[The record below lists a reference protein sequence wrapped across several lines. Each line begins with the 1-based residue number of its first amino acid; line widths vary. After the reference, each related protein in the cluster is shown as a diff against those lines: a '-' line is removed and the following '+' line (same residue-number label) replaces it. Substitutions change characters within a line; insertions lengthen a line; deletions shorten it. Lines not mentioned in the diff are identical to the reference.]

1 MLLPWQEGDWTRL
14 NAERERLPNA
24 WLFTGA
30 AGIGKLEFAEH
41 LAQSLLCERPQAGHQ
56 PCGQCE
62 ACRWYRHGT
71 HPDFR
76 RLSPLGDEDEEGKEG
91 AEGKKVS
98 RKLPVIKI
106 EAVRDVIDFA
116 HLSAHRAGRRIVL
129 VEPAESLNPAAANAL
144 LKILEEPPA
153 EVLFLLV
160 AHAPQRLLPTIRSR
174 CRQFPLTR
182 PHQAQALAWLREQG
196 VADAELE
203 LAHNGG
209 APLFDH
215 DPALAKLRGQF
226 VQGLGQPSFA
236 NVLQLA
242 EAVDKQKLPLLLP
255 IGWLMK
261 WLHDLASLR
270 LAGLVRYYPDQ
281 ERALQQL
288 AARADIAQLMACQ
301 QTLNQLAPF
310 GQHTLN
316 TRLQLEAVLMDYLK
330 IFASGKAA

>member
-1 MLLPWQEGDWTRL
+1 M
-14 NAERERLPNA
+14 
-24 WLFTGA
+24 FTGA

-41 LAQSLLCERPQAGHQ
+41 LAQSLLCERPQAGHR
-56 PCGQCE
+56 PCGECE
-62 ACRWYRHGT
+62 ACRWYLHGT

-106 EAVRDVIDFA
+106 EAVREVIDFA

-182 PHQAQALAWLREQG
+182 PDQAQA
-196 VADAELE
+196 
-203 LAHNGG
+203 
-209 APLFDH
+209 
-215 DPALAKLRGQF
+215 
-226 VQGLGQPSFA
+226 S
-236 NVLQLA
+236 
-242 EAVDKQKLPLLLP
+242 
-255 IGWLMK
+255 
-261 WLHDLASLR
+261 
-270 LAGLVRYYPDQ
+270 AG
-281 ERALQQL
+281 L
-288 AARADIAQLMACQ
+288 AARARRGRRRTGAGPQWRRAAVRPRSGAGQAAWPVCSRTGPTQLRQC
-301 QTLNQLAPF
+301 
-310 GQHTLN
+310 
-316 TRLQLEAVLMDYLK
+316 
-330 IFASGKAA
+330 AAAGGGGG